1 MSQET
6 LLLSIIID
14 DVTCQFDNEEYF
26 REKKSCFI
34 SECYKQIPMYG
45 VTGLS
50 SVSVY
55 KTRKR
60 ITLPQILLKL
70 NLAKIKSI

>member
-26 REKKSCFI
+26 REKNRRNA
-34 SECYKQIPMYG
+34 
-45 VTGLS
+45 V
-50 SVSVY
+50 
-55 KTRKR
+55 
-60 ITLPQILLKL
+60 
-70 NLAKIKSI
+70 